1 MSLLKLICQ
10 SIGVILVIGIILI
23 QGLRWFLME
32 LRLLFGS
39 MHSQAG
45 AWERGKH
52 TINCGKRVAILK
64 SFLLLE

>member
-1 MSLLKLICQ
+1 
-10 SIGVILVIGIILI
+10 LI

-45 AWERGKH
+45 AWERGKLCVVPLH
-52 TINCGKRVAILK
+52 SNLPSLYNFLYNYKGKERD
-64 SFLLLE
+64 